1 MIKRLAL
8 FSVLAVCLSSC
19 SSDSYDVCVYG
30 GTASGAI
37 AAYAASV
44 EGADVMLI
52 GPDIELGGMT
62 TGGLG
67 QTDIGNKQ
75 AVVGVSRQFYRKLGE
90 HYGKFEQWQFEP
102 SVAQRLIDEY
112 VDRPNITVRKECRL
126 KSVEKKGTRIIS
138 LTCTGADG
146 TDVTVK
152 ARTFID
158 CTYEGDLLAAAG
170 VSYALGRESNDQYGE
185 TYDGSQLM
193 NGHQFPDNVD
203 PFVVPGDPDSGLLWG
218 ISDNK
223 LKKTGTGD
231 DFVQAY
237 NYRICLTDDPDNL
250 IPITRPANYDSTRYE
265 LLLRLFDAQPDK
277 RNLDDYFIW
286 TRMPNHKTD
295 VNNRGA
301 FSTDMIGMNY
311 NFPTASWE
319 ERDALLQ
326 AHTDYTIGL
335 LWFYG
340 HDPRVPKELQE
351 QMLRWGYPKDEYP
364 KTNHWT
370 HQLYVREGRRLI
382 GEYVATQADCE
393 GKTTITDGIGYAAYG
408 MDSHNCERLV
418 IEKDGKLMVKNEG
431 NVEIG
436 VPAPYEISYRSL
448 TPKREECTNLLVP
461 VCISSSHIAFGSIR
475 MEPVFMGLGQI
486 AGMAAARAGRKP
498 VQSVDV
504 AALQKSLA
512 ENPYMDGTA
521 PDIAIAESS
530 PAVEYSSAWE
540 LKGAWGCYGPTRLK
554 LYGNSEPESVRYHL
568 PESIEGVYEVYAYLH
583 SANGMN
589 TDYKYTITSGDNSME
604 QPLDLSEFTVDGQT
618 AGEWRKIGEF
628 DFIKGAKSSVTLTVG
643 CSELPSQTDDILL
656 VKK

>member
-1 MIKRLAL
+1 
-8 FSVLAVCLSSC
+8 
-19 SSDSYDVCVYG
+19 
-30 GTASGAI
+30 
-37 AAYAASV
+37 
-44 EGADVMLI
+44 MLI

-126 KSVEKKGTRIIS
+126 NSVEKKGTRIIS

-223 LKKTGTGD
+223 LKETGTGD

-295 VNNRGA
+295 VNNKGA

-461 VCISSSHIAFGSIR
+461 VCVSSSHIAFGSIR

-554 LYGNSEPESVRYHL
+554 LYGNSEPESVRYNL

-589 TDYKYTITSGDNSME
+589 TDYKYTITSGDNNME

-643 CSELPSQTDDILL
+643 SSELPSQTDDILL

>member
-8 FSVLAVCLSSC
+8 FSVLTVCLSSC

-126 KSVEKKGTRIIS
+126 NSVEKKGTRIIS

-223 LKKTGTGD
+223 LKETGTGD

-295 VNNRGA
+295 VNNKGA

-461 VCISSSHIAFGSIR
+461 VCVSSSHIAFGSIR

-554 LYGNSEPESVRYHL
+554 LYGNSEPESVRYNL

-589 TDYKYTITSGDNSME
+589 TDYKYTITSGDNNME

-643 CSELPSQTDDILL
+643 SSELPSQTDDILL

>member
-223 LKKTGTGD
+223 LKETGTGD

-286 TRMPNHKTD
+286 TRMPNYKTD
-295 VNNRGA
+295 VNNKGA

-461 VCISSSHIAFGSIR
+461 VCVSSSHIAFGSIR

-554 LYGNSEPESVRYHL
+554 LYGNREPESVRYNL

-643 CSELPSQTDDILL
+643 SSELPSQTDDILL